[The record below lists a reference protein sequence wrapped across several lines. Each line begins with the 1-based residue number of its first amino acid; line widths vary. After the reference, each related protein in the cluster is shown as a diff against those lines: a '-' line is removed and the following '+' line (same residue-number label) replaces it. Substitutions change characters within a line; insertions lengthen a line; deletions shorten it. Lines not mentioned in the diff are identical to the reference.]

1 MANMGTALKT
11 TPLEEYLSNPA
22 YQHAEWVD
30 GEVVELNVGTKTHA
44 RIQARIAR
52 KLDEYLERHGS
63 GYVAV
68 ELHCRLRVGGGVRFR
83 LPDVA
88 VVLGDEQPTAR
99 YLERAPDLA
108 VEIRSPEDSL
118 SGLHLKIAEYLENG
132 ARLAWLI
139 LPEEQAALVFTPNAP
154 TRTVLRDG
162 ELEGGDVLPGLRI
175 PLSEL
180 LA

>member
-1 MANMGTALKT
+1 MTGPGLKT
-11 TPLEEYLSNPA
+11 IPLEEYLANPA
-22 YQHAEWVD
+22 YEHAEWVD
-30 GEVVELNVGTKTHA
+30 GEVVELNVGGKSHS
-44 RIQARIAR
+44 RIQAALAAALHQHLRQHR
-52 KLDEYLERHGS
+52 S

-68 ELHCRLRVGGGVRFR
+68 ELHCRLKAGGGIRFR

-88 VVLGDEQPTAR
+88 VVMGDEEPEAR
-99 YLERAPDLA
+99 YLDRAPDLA

-132 ARLAWLI
+132 TRLAWLI
-139 LPEEQAALVFTPNAP
+139 LPEEQAALVFTPDAP

-162 ELEGGDVLPGLRI
+162 VLEGGEVLPGLRI
-175 PLSEL
+175 PLSEI

>member
-1 MANMGTALKT
+1 MGPAVKT
-11 TPLEEYLSNPA
+11 VPLEEYLSNPA

-30 GEVVELNVGTKTHA
+30 GEVAELNVGSKSHS
-44 RIQARIAR
+44 RIQAA
-52 KLDEYLERHGS
+52 LAAALHQYLRQHPG

-68 ELHCRLRVGGGVRFR
+68 ELHCRLRVAGQEHFR

-88 VVLGDEQPTAR
+88 VVLGDEQPSSR
-99 YLERAPDLA
+99 YLDRAPDLA

-118 SGLHLKIAEYLENG
+118 AALHLKIAEYLENG

-139 LPEEQAALVFTPNAP
+139 LPEERAVLVFTPNAP
-154 TRTVLRDG
+154 TRTLVG
-162 ELEGGDVLPGLRI
+162 EGVLEGGQALPGLQI

-180 LA
+180 FA

>member
-1 MANMGTALKT
+1 MTGPGVKT
-11 TPLEEYLSNPA
+11 IPIEEYLANPA
-22 YQHAEWVD
+22 YEHAEWVD
-30 GEVVELNVGTKTHA
+30 GEVVELNVGGKKHA

-52 KLDEYLERHGS
+52 KLDEYLERRRG

-68 ELHCRLRVGGGVRFR
+68 ELHCRLKAGGGVRFR

-88 VVLGDEQPTAR
+88 VVLGDEEPEAR
-99 YLERAPDLA
+99 YLDRAPDLVA
-108 VEIRSPEDSL
+108 EIRSPEDSL

-132 ARLAWLI
+132 TRLAWLI
-139 LPEEQAALVFTPNAP
+139 LPEEQAALVFAPNAP

-162 ELEGGDVLPGLRI
+162 VLEGGDVLPGLRI
-175 PLSEL
+175 PLSEI